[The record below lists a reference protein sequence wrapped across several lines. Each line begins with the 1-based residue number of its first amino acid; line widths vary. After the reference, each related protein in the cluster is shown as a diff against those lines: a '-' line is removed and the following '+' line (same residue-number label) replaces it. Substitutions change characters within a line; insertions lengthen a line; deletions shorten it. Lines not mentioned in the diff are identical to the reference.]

1 LSWGIQPAPPADVAR
16 LDGQPHLIPQPALFE
31 LVTPKGLGIALCN
44 LKVGSINQQQTIPPN
59 ISLLPV
65 LELDLGGKIKDESR
79 FDK

>member
-1 LSWGIQPAPPADVAR
+1 LN
-16 LDGQPHLIPQPALFE
+16 GQPHLIPQLDLFE

-44 LKVGSINQQQTIPPN
+44 QKVSSVNRQQTISPN

-65 LELDLGGKIKDESR
+65 LKFDLGGEMKDELR